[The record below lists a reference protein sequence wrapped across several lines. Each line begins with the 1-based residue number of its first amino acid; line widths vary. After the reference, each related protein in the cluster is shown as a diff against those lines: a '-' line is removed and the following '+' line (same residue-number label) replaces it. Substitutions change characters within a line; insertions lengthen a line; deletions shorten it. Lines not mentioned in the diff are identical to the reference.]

1 MELIFREGLTGMASF
16 KKNIDNSYGLT
27 LIETLASIVI
37 LSIVGLFLLNI
48 TFSSTKHGELQA
60 KESFQIN
67 DTAYVLKQITKDLR
81 KTSEVTT
88 YSNEYKF
95 KTSDGVLPIKYHYK
109 NNILYRDN
117 KIIAN
122 NIKEFKLETT
132 NNKVHIYFIING
144 EKSATTISLRKG
156 DF

>member
-1 MELIFREGLTGMASF
+1 MASL
-16 KKNIDNSYGLT
+16 KKSIDNSYGFT
-27 LIETLASIVI
+27 LIEILASIVI
-37 LSIVGLFLLNI
+37 LSIVGLLLLNI
-48 TFSSTKHGELQA
+48 AFSSTKHGELQA

-81 KTSEVTT
+81 KTSEVIT
-88 YSNEYKF
+88 YSNEYNF
-95 KTSDGVLPIKYHYK
+95 NTSEGTLLTKYHYK
-109 NNILYRDN
+109 SNILYRD
-117 KIIAN
+117 KQIIAN
-122 NIKEFKLETT
+122 KIKDFKMETS